1 MTFGQHIR
9 KIRKANNLNQTELG
23 DILGVS
29 QITIC
34 GWERYGKI
42 PDIEMICKI
51 VKKFDAPFEE
61 LFEDYF

>member
-9 KIRKANNLNQTELG
+9 KIRRGNKLNQTELG
-23 DILGVS
+23 EMLGVS

-34 GWERYGKI
+34 GWERYGKV
-42 PDIEMICKI
+42 PDVEMIALIC
-51 VKKFDAPFEE
+51 KKFKITFEE

>member
-9 KIRKANNLNQTELG
+9 RIRIKNNLNQTELG
-23 DILGVS
+23 NLLGVS

-34 GWERYGKI
+34 GWERYGKV
-42 PDIEMICKI
+42 PDVEMICKI
-51 VKKFDAPFEE
+51 VKRFNTSFEV